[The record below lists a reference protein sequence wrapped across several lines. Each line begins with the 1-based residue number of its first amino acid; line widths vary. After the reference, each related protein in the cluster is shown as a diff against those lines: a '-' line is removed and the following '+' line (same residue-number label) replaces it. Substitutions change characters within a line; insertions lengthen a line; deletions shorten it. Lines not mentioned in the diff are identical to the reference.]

1 MKCGNCG
8 ADLEEG
14 TLFCPVCGKEVQWVP
29 EYNTLETLIKQREIE
44 AQEKKRREMEA
55 RKEREKEERKV
66 KYFLE
71 KVQYRPAVGA
81 DQIGRFDDQIHS
93 K

>member
-1 MKCGNCG
+1 MKCRNCG

-44 AQEKKRREMEA
+44 EQEKKRREMEA
-55 RKEREKEERKV
+55 RKERRCVVGVFFE
-66 KYFLE
+66 
-71 KVQYRPAVGA
+71 AVLMGTWEMKTCKR
-81 DQIGRFDDQIHS
+81 DF
-93 K
+93 